1 MSTTITAKP
10 KRAPKAQTAT
20 AAATAAPLSLTALPP
35 IGGALRGGIYAGIT
49 NDAAGAYHAVVL
61 LPDVPAK
68 RLTWKA
74 AMAWAAALGGG
85 GAHLP
90 NRPVGALLFFNVRS
104 RIAADWYWTS
114 EAFDGSY
121 AWCQFFGHGLQ
132 NVHHASYEGRARA
145 VRLIPLVL

>member
-1 MSTTITAKP
+1 MSTT
-10 KRAPKAQTAT
+10 
-20 AAATAAPLSLTALPP
+20 AATARKRVTTKPTTAAPADKANRIALGALPP

-74 AMAWAAALGGG
+74 AGAWAAKLGA
-85 GAHLP
+85 GAQLP
-90 NRPVGALLFFNVRS
+90 NRPIGALLFFNVRKHVE
-104 RIAADWYWTS
+104 ADWYWTS
-114 EAFDGSY
+114 EEFDGSY
-121 AWCQFFGHGLQ
+121 AWLQYFDDGTQFFNLK
-132 NVHHASYEGRARA
+132 SYEGRARA